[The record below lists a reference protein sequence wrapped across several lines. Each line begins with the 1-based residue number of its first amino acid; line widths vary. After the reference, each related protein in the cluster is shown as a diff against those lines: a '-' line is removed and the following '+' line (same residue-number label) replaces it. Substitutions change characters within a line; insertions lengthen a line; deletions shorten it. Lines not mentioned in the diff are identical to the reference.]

1 MNTNDPEPMYVKKV
15 ELARRLSV
23 SPRTIEE
30 WTQKRIIPYL
40 AMSSRLNL
48 YNFDEVLEVLKGR
61 YKVEPAQR

>member
-1 MNTNDPEPMYVKKV
+1 MYVKKV